1 MPKLKKAIDDVDPP
15 QAMVSAFDVVAAY
28 KNREACEI
36 LAGFLRAALEDGEK
50 AEHLDRA
57 LWAFS
62 SATGKSFRGAGLFEP
77 AAPRRKQAKEAVKWW
92 NDEGRRL
99 FSDESDGG
107 AK

>member
-1 MPKLKKAIDDVDPP
+1 M
-15 QAMVSAFDVVAAY
+15 SAFDVVAAY

-77 AAPRRKQAKEAVKWW
+77 AAPSASRPKRP
-92 NDEGRRL
+92 
-99 FSDESDGG
+99 SSGG
-107 AK
+107 TTKAGGCSATKATAGPNSFGFIFLR